1 MCVDVHIRSLKVA
14 NCEWRTFMTAKS
26 HERKRMESL
35 CECSSAASSAF
46 AARISLWYRSR
57 TLSCMRRIMTH
68 LRTKSAY
75 ASSAAA
81 RAAPLGLHDTTLSH
95 HLL

>member
-1 MCVDVHIRSLKVA
+1 
-14 NCEWRTFMTAKS
+14 
-26 HERKRMESL
+26 
-35 CECSSAASSAF
+35 
-46 AARISLWYRSR
+46 LWYRSR